1 VALNSVQFEQSRLSE
16 INVTPL
22 VDVFLVLLIIFMITA
37 PMLKSAYEVN
47 LPTSRRAQPS
57 PKEGIEITLGKG
69 GIIFIDASQVAKPDF
84 ASAFRQIYSPADPRP
99 VFVRAD
105 GELPYQEIIEALDV
119 LRQAGAVD
127 IGLVTE
133 APRPRSN

>member
-1 VALNSVQFEQSRLSE
+1 MKVQFEQSRMSE

-22 VDVFLVLLIIFMITA
+22 VDVFLVLLIIFMISA
-37 PMLKSAYEVN
+37 PMLKSAYEIS
-47 LPTSRRAQPS
+47 LPQAKAAQPTS
-57 PKEGIEITLGKG
+57 KEGIEVTLGKN
-69 GIIFIDASQVAKPDF
+69 GIIFIDNSQVAKPDF
-84 ASAFRQIYSPADPRP
+84 SSAFKQIFSPAEPRP

-105 GELPYQEIIEALDV
+105 GTLPYQEIVEALDV

-133 APRPRSN
+133 APKPR

>member
-1 VALNSVQFEQSRLSE
+1 MKVQFEQSRMSD

-22 VDVFLVLLIIFMITA
+22 VDVFLVLLIIFMISA

-47 LPTSRRAQPS
+47 LPKSRAAQPNS
-57 PKEGIEITLGKG
+57 LQGIEVVLAPG
-69 GIIFIDASQVAKPDF
+69 GRIFIDNSQVTREDF
-84 ASAFRQIYSPADPRP
+84 SSAFRQIYSPANPRP

-105 GELPYQEIIEALDV
+105 GGLPYQEIVETLDV
-119 LRQAGAVD
+119 LRQSGATD

-133 APRPRSN
+133 PPRPR